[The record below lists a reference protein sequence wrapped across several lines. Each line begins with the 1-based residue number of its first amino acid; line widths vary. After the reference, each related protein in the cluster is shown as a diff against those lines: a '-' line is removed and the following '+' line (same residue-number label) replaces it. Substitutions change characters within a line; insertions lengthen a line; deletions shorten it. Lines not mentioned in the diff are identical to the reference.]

1 MLFQYANVLLG
12 FIFGLL
18 FVVMNVF
25 VVVRLLSPRGQS
37 KMTGTTYECGEPPVG
52 DAWVRFDI
60 RFYTMALIFIIFEV
74 EAVFLFPWA
83 AVYNDLI
90 AEGGLFVFFE
100 AAIFVAILAVGLI
113 YVWKKGDM
121 DWVKASMK
129 NQPSTWKR
137 PQPGGSDNPNPTPG
151 PNRIDTQEEVA

>member
-25 VVVRLLSPRGQS
+25 VVVRLLSPRGRD

-52 DAWVRFDI
+52 EAWVRFDM

-83 AVYNDLI
+83 AVFNDLI
-90 AEGGLFVFFE
+90 QAGGMFVFFE
-100 AAIFVAILAVGLI
+100 AAIFIAILGVGLI

-121 DWVKASMK
+121 DWVKASTN
-129 NQPSTWKR
+129 NQPTSWTR
-137 PQPGGSDNPNPTPG
+137 PQPDLPTASGGSE
-151 PNRIDTQEEVA
+151 TQEEVA

>member
-52 DAWVRFDI
+52 DAWVRFDM
-60 RFYTMALIFIIFEV
+60 RFYTMALIFIIFDV

-83 AVYNDLI
+83 AGFLFYTSASLLPQFFDL
-90 AEGGLFVFFE
+90 
-100 AAIFVAILAVGLI
+100 VAHLTVE
-113 YVWKKGDM
+113 
-121 DWVKASMK
+121 
-129 NQPSTWKR
+129 PSEKLR
-137 PQPGGSDNPNPTPG
+137 NIN
-151 PNRIDTQEEVA
+151 I